1 MSGPDAADPATNR
14 APDGSPDFAAACIAG
29 GLAGARIGVP
39 RAGLWG
45 YSSAADEIAEN
56 ALRLLS
62 RAGAVIVDPADLAT
76 SAELGSGSD
85 ELTVLLYELKA
96 GLADYLA
103 TRPGGPK
110 SLADVIAFNAA
121 HADREMP
128 YFGQDLFEQAQE
140 KGPLTDP
147 AYRDALEGARRL
159 GGELGID
166 ATLRAHDLDALVA
179 PAYPPAWKIDLVNG
193 DHVGGACTQASAV
206 AGYPIVTVPAGA
218 VAGLPIGL
226 AFLGTAWSEATLLR
240 LAYGF
245 EQATEALPAPSFR
258 APMTG

>member
-1 MSGPDAADPATNR
+1 V
-14 APDGSPDFAAACIAG
+14 PDFAGACIEG

-45 YSSAADEIAEN
+45 YSTAADEVAEM
-56 ALRLLS
+56 ALRSLS
-62 RAGAVIVDPADLAT
+62 QAGAVIVDAADIATLPELA
-76 SAELGSGSD
+76 SGSD

-103 TRPGGPK
+103 SRPDGPA
-110 SLADVIAFNAA
+110 SLADVIAFNTA

-128 YFGQDLFEQAQE
+128 HFGQDLFEEAE
-140 KGPLTDP
+140 AKGPLTDP
-147 AYRDALEGARRL
+147 AYRDALARARRL

-166 ATLRAHDLDALVA
+166 ATLRAHDLDALVV

-193 DHVGGACTQASAV
+193 DQVAGGCTQASAV
-206 AGYPIVTVPAGA
+206 AGYPIVTVPAGL
-218 VAGLPIGL
+218 VAGLPVGIAL
-226 AFLGTAWSEATLLR
+226 LGTAWSEATLLR

-245 EQATEALPAPSFR
+245 EQVREPLPAPGFR
-258 APMTG
+258 APQTG